1 MGNWEDEGV
10 DLISQEQ
17 MLLLPLWYA
26 VFLMAITFHEAAH
39 AFVAYRFGDP
49 TAYHGGQV
57 SLNPLPHIAR
67 EPFGTVLVPLFT
79 FFSMG
84 WMMGWASTP
93 YDPHWGQRHPRR
105 QALMSLAG
113 PTANLLFAAA
123 AFLVMKVL
131 LAGGFLTAPA
141 SANFSR
147 LVAPP
152 SGTPEGSLL
161 VPLALLLSVAVNLNL
176 LLGLF
181 NLIPLPPLDGAGVLE
196 GLLPGPASRLYG
208 LLRANSMLS
217 ILSLLA
223 AWKIFGL
230 IADPVF
236 SLVLRLAHPGVLY
249 S

>member
-1 MGNWEDEGV
+1 VNSFEPA
-10 DLISQEQ
+10 
-17 MLLLPLWYA
+17 LLGEFAIWYV
-26 VFLMAITFHEAAH
+26 VFLFSLTLHEGAH
-39 AFVAYRFGDP
+39 ALVAWWGGDDTAYR
-49 TAYHGGQV
+49 GGQV
-57 SLNPLPHIAR
+57 TLNPWPHLRR

-113 PTANLLFAAA
+113 PSANLLFAGV
-123 AFLVMKVL
+123 AFVVL
-131 LAGGFLTAPA
+131 KIFLAGGLLTHPV
-141 SANFSR
+141 SANFSH
-147 LVAPP
+147 LVAAPP
-152 SGTPEGSLL
+152 GTPAGSLL
-161 VPLALLLSVAVNLNL
+161 LPLALLLSVAVNLNV

-181 NLIPLPPLDGAGVLE
+181 NLIPLPPLDGAGFLE
-196 GLLPGPASRLYG
+196 GLLPGPASHLFG

-230 IADPVF
+230 IAEPVF

>member
-1 MGNWEDEGV
+1 MNSFDSG
-10 DLISQEQ
+10 
-17 MLLLPLWYA
+17 LLGEFAIWYV
-26 VFLMAITFHEAAH
+26 VFLFSLTLHEGAH
-39 AFVAYRFGDP
+39 ALVAWWGGDDTAYR
-49 TAYHGGQV
+49 GGQV
-57 SLNPLPHIAR
+57 TLNPWPHLRR

-113 PTANLLFAAA
+113 PVANLLFAAV
-123 AFLVMKVL
+123 AFLLMKIL
-131 LAGGFLTAPA
+131 LAGGLLTSPA

-147 LVAPP
+147 LVAAPP
-152 SGTPEGSLL
+152 GTPEGSLL
-161 VPLALLLSVAVNLNL
+161 VPLALLLSVAVNLNV

-196 GLLPGPASRLYG
+196 GLLPGPASRIYG

-217 ILSLLA
+217 LISLLA
-223 AWKIFGL
+223 AWKIFSL

-236 SLVLRLAHPGVLY
+236 SLILRLAHPGVLY

>member
-1 MGNWEDEGV
+1 VNSFDSG
-10 DLISQEQ
+10 
-17 MLLLPLWYA
+17 LLGEFAIWYV
-26 VFLMAITFHEAAH
+26 VFLFSLTLHEGAH
-39 AFVAYRFGDP
+39 ALVAWWGGDDTAYR
-49 TAYHGGQV
+49 GGQV
-57 SLNPLPHIAR
+57 TLNPWPHLRR

-113 PTANLLFAAA
+113 PVANLLFAAV
-123 AFLVMKVL
+123 AFLVMKIF
-131 LAGGFLTAPA
+131 LAGGYLTSPA
-141 SANFSR
+141 SVDFSHM
-147 LVAPP
+147 VAPP
-152 SGTPEGSLL
+152 PGTPEGSLL
-161 VPLALLLSVAVNLNL
+161 VPLALLLSVAVNLNV

-196 GLLPGPASRLYG
+196 GLLPGPASRIYG

-217 ILSLLA
+217 LISLLA

-230 IADPVF
+230 IVDPVF
-236 SLVLRLAHPGVLY
+236 SLILRLAHPGVLY